1 MLSVENLTVAYT
13 KEKKALSDV
22 SFDVGEGEI
31 VALIGESGSGKSTIA
46 RAIAGI
52 QPRAHGTIH
61 YRGKC
66 FDTMSPLEKKT
77 VQKEIQ
83 IIFQDPYSALN
94 PKMTVAE
101 AIMEPLFIHK
111 MTDQQRPE
119 IIGNLLQKVLVPK
132 HWGSRLTSSL
142 SGGERQRVAI
152 ARALSVE
159 PKLIIMDES
168 LASLDIKTQHE
179 IAFLIQ
185 NLSREE
191 LLSILFISHDLNLVQ
206 KIAGRMGVLL
216 KGKMVEWGPS
226 SLLFKDPK
234 HPYTRL
240 LFASNPSFSKKRGLK
255 EGFLP
260 LESRCTDHKEGEG
273 EAAHFLA
280 AAPILLLSAL
290 LKNRILT
297 RKRQVI
303 SYAAFF
309 NVQETL

>member
-1 MLSVENLTVAYT
+1 MLSIENLTVAYT

-22 SFDVGEGEI
+22 SFDVASGEI

-46 RAIAGI
+46 KAIAGI
-52 QPRAHGTIH
+52 QIGVQGTIR

-66 FDTMSPLEKKT
+66 FDTMLPFEKKQ

-94 PKMTVAE
+94 PKMTVSE
-101 AIMEPLFIHK
+101 AIMEPLIIHK
-111 MTDQQRPE
+111 MTNQQHPE
-119 IIGNLLQKVLVPK
+119 IIGSLLQKVLLPK
-132 HWGSRLTSSL
+132 DWGSRLTSSL

-152 ARALSVE
+152 ARALSVK

-179 IAFLIQ
+179 IAYLIQ

-191 LLSILFISHDLNLVQ
+191 SLSILFISHDLNLVQ

-216 KGKMVEWGPS
+216 KGKIVEWGPS
-226 SLLFKDPK
+226 PLLFKDPK

-240 LFASNPSFSKKRGLK
+240 LFASYPSFSKKRGLK

-260 LESRCTDHKEGEG
+260 LEHRGTSKDEERRCPFFGSCPSSFALCTLKEPDLQEKESG
-273 EAAHFLA
+273 HCVRCFL
-280 AAPILLLSAL
+280 
-290 LKNRILT
+290 
-297 RKRQVI
+297 
-303 SYAAFF
+303 
-309 NVQETL
+309 

>member
-13 KEKKALSDV
+13 KEKKALSNV
-22 SFDVGEGEI
+22 SFDVGDGEI

-52 QPRAHGTIH
+52 QPVVQGTIR
-61 YRGKC
+61 YGIKC
-66 FDTMSPLEKKT
+66 FDTMTPLEKKQ
-77 VQKEIQ
+77 VQKEVQ

-94 PKMTVAE
+94 PKMTVSE
-101 AIMEPLFIHK
+101 AIMEPLIIHK
-111 MTDQQRPE
+111 MTGRQHPE
-119 IIGNLLQKVLVPK
+119 IIGNLLQKVLLPK
-132 HWGSRLTSSL
+132 EWGSRLTSSL

-179 IAFLIQ
+179 IATLIQ

-191 LLSILFISHDLNLVQ
+191 QLSILFISHDLNLVK

-226 SLLFKDPK
+226 PLLFKNPK
-234 HPYTRL
+234 HPYTKL
-240 LFASNPSFSKKRGLK
+240 LFASNPSFSKKSGLK
-255 EGFLP
+255 ERFLP
-260 LESRCTDHKEGEG
+260 LESRGSGKQEEGRCPFFESCPSSFALCTLKEPDLQEKETG
-273 EAAHFLA
+273 HFVRCFL
-280 AAPILLLSAL
+280 
-290 LKNRILT
+290 
-297 RKRQVI
+297 
-303 SYAAFF
+303 
-309 NVQETL
+309 